1 MFRHF
6 SGCEEAFPFPYG
18 CFCGPNLRETNAT
31 LESVDAF
38 DEACKVHDLCYDQL
52 ADDPKHHCHYLKDG
66 YFGHY
71 HWDISQGK
79 AEVSEEFTVQK
90 EYASP
95 ETLSDVS
102 AIFQLRFIIFKA
114 VAKRNE

>member
-1 MFRHF
+1 MAKMFRHF

-18 CFCGPNLRETNAT
+18 CFCGPNLRETNST

-79 AEVSEEFTVQK
+79 AEVSEDMLNYRTERVTVSK
-90 EYASP
+90 HSVMF
-95 ETLSDVS
+95 LS
-102 AIFQLRFIIFKA
+102 FPRL
-114 VAKRNE
+114 N